1 MQLTQELRRSNKHL
15 LFKSLSSEGSFLC
28 SHVYPIQTLSKSE
41 IFLSLDSFGPHMQ
54 NGNIILTP
62 HRTVVS
68 IPLMAALTET
78 RQLRFIAVV
87 ILYKHP
93 TILVCCS
100 HLNALFHMIRL
111 THNTKLMKLH
121 CKFKVSPS
129 PWK

>member
-1 MQLTQELRRSNKHL
+1 MRLTQELRRSNKHL

-41 IFLSLDSFGPHMQ
+41 IFLSLDSFDPHMQ

-78 RQLRFIAVV
+78 RQLRKIYCSCDSLQASHDSSV
-87 ILYKHP
+87 LLTPECPLPHDP
-93 TILVCCS
+93 TDTRHQTNEASL
-100 HLNALFHMIRL
+100 
-111 THNTKLMKLH
+111 
-121 CKFKVSPS
+121 
-129 PWK
+129 